1 MIYLNNAATTYPKPQ
16 CVCEAHAAALNNPP
30 SSQFRSAG
38 SFDEKN
44 VFTMCRNNLGKLFG
58 IQDTEHIFFSS
69 GATDSLN
76 KVIGGMDFKGKRI
89 ITTQTEHNSV
99 LRPLYN
105 HKKLKEKII
114 IIPCDAR
121 GNVKLDELKERI
133 SQDTGAV
140 IVNHCSNVTGMV
152 QDIRKIGMMTKEKHV
167 PLIVD
172 ASQSAGCI
180 PIEADLWNIDVLVFT
195 GHKSL
200 FGPQGT
206 GGHYIRE
213 GVNIIPISYGGTG
226 RDSSQLTYEE
236 GDYEFE
242 VGTQNGPGI
251 YALNA
256 GISYILEK
264 GLLKIMQHEN
274 ALMELL
280 YQELKSMKNVTV
292 YGNRIENRGPI
303 ISFNM
308 NGLNA
313 SDVAYILH
321 NGYDITVRTGLH
333 CAPLMHEA
341 LGTHKFGTVRVSI
354 SDMTT
359 EEEIEKLIEAVNQIN
374 ATLG

>member
-16 CVCEAHAAALNNPP
+16 CVCEAHAVALNNPP

-44 VFTMCRNNLGKLFG
+44 MFDVCRNNLGKLFG
-58 IQDTEHIFFSS
+58 IRDNKRIFFSS

-76 KVIGGMDFKGKRI
+76 KVIGGMNYNGKQI

-105 HKKLKEKII
+105 HKELKGHIVV
-114 IIPCDAR
+114 IPCDAN
-121 GNVKLDELKERI
+121 GKVKLDELKERI
-133 SQDTGAV
+133 SEDTGAV

-152 QDIRKIGMMTKEKHV
+152 QDIRRIGMMTKEKHV

-180 PIEADLWNIDVLVFT
+180 PIDTDLWNIDVLVFT

-200 FGPQGT
+200 FGVQGT
-206 GGHYIRE
+206 GGHYIKE
-213 GVNIIPISYGGTG
+213 GVNIIPVSYGGTG

-256 GISYILEK
+256 GVSYILEK
-264 GLLKIMQHEN
+264 GLLKIIQHEN

-321 NGYDITVRTGLH
+321 NGYGITVRTGLH

-341 LGTHKFGTVRVSI
+341 LGIHKFGTVRVSI
-354 SDMTT
+354 SDMTK